1 MGKLLRRIENGFL
14 FLAIVSVLMMVFLT
28 TVDIVGRYLL
38 NNPIPKAYEITE
50 KYLMVLAVFFGL
62 CYAYREGVHVRIT
75 LLESRLPPKG
85 KLVVNYFVQIISI
98 LFSMFLFVAS
108 VIPALRRINDIWDI
122 TSYELPV
129 GPAHMAAVVGLFF
142 MTLWILIDLWQIKK
156 GKSGFFK
163 EESIKDSLKL

>member
-1 MGKLLRRIENGFL
+1 
-14 FLAIVSVLMMVFLT
+14 
-28 TVDIVGRYLL
+28 
-38 NNPIPKAYEITE
+38 
-50 KYLMVLAVFFGL
+50 
-62 CYAYREGVHVRIT
+62 
-75 LLESRLPPKG
+75 
-85 KLVVNYFVQIISI
+85 
-98 LFSMFLFVAS
+98 MFLFVAS